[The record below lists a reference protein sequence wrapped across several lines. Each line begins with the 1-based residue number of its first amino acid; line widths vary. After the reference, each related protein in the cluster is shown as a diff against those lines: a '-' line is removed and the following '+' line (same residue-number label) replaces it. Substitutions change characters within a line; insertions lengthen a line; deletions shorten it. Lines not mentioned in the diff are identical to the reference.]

1 MRLIKENIGPG
12 ITVALVAIPLSVA
25 LSIASGATPIMG
37 LSTGIFAPCIAGIIG
52 GSNYNILGT
61 AGALANLI
69 NGLVSEN
76 GVEIVPLVAIVTGI
90 FSGIVYFLKL
100 EKYCMLIPVS
110 VLEGFSLAVAIA
122 IGGG

>member
-1 MRLIKENIGPG
+1 LRLIKENIGPG